1 MDGRG
6 PKAAQQDSRSNFSR
20 RSGHRRGR
28 AGCRRT
34 CATGQML
41 APYSPDGGETYIKDT
56 GGILFRAFHTT
67 KDSRKERQ
75 PLVTPFGTVVC
86 WDGRLD
92 NREELIR
99 ELKETKALN
108 SEATDL
114 DITVAAYVASGTKCF
129 ARLTGDWAM
138 SIWEPVRR
146 SLLLAKDPIG
156 TRHLYYSF

>member
-1 MDGRG
+1 M
-6 PKAAQQDSRSNFSR
+6 
-20 RSGHRRGR
+20 
-28 AGCRRT
+28 
-34 CATGQML
+34 
-41 APYSPDGGETYIKDT
+41 
-56 GGILFRAFHTT
+56 
-67 KDSRKERQ
+67 
-75 PLVTPFGTVVC
+75 VC

-114 DITVAAYVASGTKCF
+114 DITAAAYVAWGTKCF
-129 ARLTGDWAM
+129 ASLTGDWAM